1 MTHAVSIAAVLVSGL
16 DDASDSEKLPFNVD
30 SDSKAVR
37 TATKLVHLEDKVI
50 MWGETF
56 NLPQVS
62 GSMKLHVYATDY
74 FPGSKGMKIVGT
86 AIVPLSRFPLSESI
100 EQWYQ
105 VRTCFHIRRQDLQ

>member
-16 DDASDSEKLPFNVD
+16 DDASDNEKLPFHIDPN
-30 SDSKAVR
+30 SKVVR
-37 TATKLVHLEDKVI
+37 TVTKLVHLEDKVI

-56 NLPQVS
+56 NLSKIS

-74 FPGSKGMKIVGT
+74 FSGCSEMKIVGR
-86 AIVPLSRFPLSESI
+86 AIVPLTRFPLSESI

-105 VRTCFHIRRQDLQ
+105 VRTYFHVFT